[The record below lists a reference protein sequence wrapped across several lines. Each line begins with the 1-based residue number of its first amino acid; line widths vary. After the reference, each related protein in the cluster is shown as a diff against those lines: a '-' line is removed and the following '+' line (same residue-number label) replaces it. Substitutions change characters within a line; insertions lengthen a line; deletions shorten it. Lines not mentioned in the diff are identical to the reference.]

1 MGSKTVYFGLKWAA
15 EKAFLYS
22 ILQTLIQATAF
33 CSTTQLYVSWKHEL
47 LVWLKLTAEFPL
59 IAVVSSFW
67 LKLVFCKCIGSGSTN
82 NHLIFQ
88 MPSVCRTTCA
98 VKRLTS
104 IFSEVKGRSAFHQ
117 TLIFSSHHSY
127 VIILF
132 RSRDAKMALTA
143 VQNITFMHFSLVI
156 LNIIT
161 SDAIKLISFKWINP
175 PPNLELQTSNIRL
188 LEQSF
193 KPLPSVEWDKM

>member
-88 MPSVCRTTCA
+88 MPSVCRTTRA

-104 IFSEVKGRSAFHQ
+104 IFSEMKGRSAFHQ

-143 VQNITFMHFSLVI
+143 VQNITFMHFSRHIKYNYFWCNQTHI
-156 LNIIT
+156 LQMDKSTTKFRTANFT
-161 SDAIKLISFKWINP
+161 YQALRAKLQAFTFSWV
-175 PPNLELQTSNIRL
+175 R
-188 LEQSF
+188 
-193 KPLPSVEWDKM
+193 